1 MKKDGYKMVAVGLLV
16 YQILMGLLG
25 EVPRREILNESIRNV
40 YFHVPMWFS
49 MIAVLTAS
57 AYFSV
62 RYLQKSQIEDDEK
75 AVEYANV
82 AILLGVL
89 GCLTGSLWASVT
101 WGDFW
106 PNDPK
111 LNSVAVGM
119 LMYFAYSI
127 LRGSFEDEQKRGR
140 ISAVYNIFAF
150 AVFIPLIFILPRLT
164 DSLHPGN
171 GGNPAFS
178 DYDMNSQM
186 RRVFYPSVIGV
197 SLLAFWIAEL
207 RIRIRKVARVLSEK
221 Q

>member
-1 MKKDGYKMVAVGLLV
+1 MVAVGLLV

-62 RYLQKSQIEDDEK
+62 RYLQKGQIEDDEK

-197 SLLAFWIAEL
+197 SLLAFWMAEL

>member
-1 MKKDGYKMVAVGLLV
+1 MVAVGLLV

-197 SLLAFWIAEL
+197 SLLAFWMAEL

>member
-1 MKKDGYKMVAVGLLV
+1 MKKDGYKIVAVGLLV

-25 EVPRREILNESIRNV
+25 EVPRREILNESIRCV

-186 RRVFYPSVIGV
+186 RRVFYPSVVGV

-207 RIRIRKVARVLSEK
+207 RIRLKKVARVLSEK

>member
-1 MKKDGYKMVAVGLLV
+1 MKKNGYKIAAVALVV
-16 YQILMGLLG
+16 YQILMGFMG
-25 EVPRREILNESIRNV
+25 DVPRREILNESIRNV

-49 MIAVLTAS
+49 MIFVLVAS
-57 AYFSV
+57 VYYSV
-62 RYLQKSQIEDDEK
+62 RYLQKNQLEDDEK

-89 GCLTGSLWASVT
+89 GCVTGSLWASVT

-111 LNSVAVGM
+111 LNSVAISM
-119 LMYFAYSI
+119 LMYFAYFI

-150 AVFIPLIFILPRLT
+150 SVFIPLIFILPRLT

-186 RRVFYPSVIGV
+186 RRVFYPSVIGIT
-197 SLLAFWIAEL
+197 LLAFWIAEL
-207 RIRIRKVARVLSEK
+207 RIRTRRITRLLSER
-221 Q
+221 